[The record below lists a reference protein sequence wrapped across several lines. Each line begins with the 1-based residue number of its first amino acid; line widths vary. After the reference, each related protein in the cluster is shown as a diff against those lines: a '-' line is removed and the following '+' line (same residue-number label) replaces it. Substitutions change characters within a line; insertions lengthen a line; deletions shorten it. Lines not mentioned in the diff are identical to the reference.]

1 MTMVIEEQKKNR
13 KKWEKG
19 KKRVRGER
27 ESSRVEEREK
37 KGKKIKI
44 RNYKID
50 FLFLK
55 TLNFLFLYFK

>member
-1 MTMVIEEQKKNR
+1 MVIGEQKRNR

-19 KKRVRGER
+19 KKSERRER
-27 ESSRVEEREK
+27 EFKGRREGEK

-55 TLNFLFLYFK
+55 ILNFIFLYFK